1 MTKFSISILV
11 LIAAAFF
18 FLYRQNS
25 QAPTLGVNGGKLVPL
40 GAEPN
45 CVSTQTEIAAKKVDP
60 LPMKDSLEKTIDAI
74 RAAINS
80 YANGT
85 VTIELESA
93 NYVYAQF
100 KTPTMKWVDD
110 VEFWVDE
117 TVKIV
122 HFRSSS
128 RAGYSDKG
136 LNRQRYNKLA
146 EIYKA
151 S

>member
-25 QAPTLGVNGGKLVPL
+25 QAPTLGVNGGKLAPL